1 VAAKDKGGGR
11 TRANG
16 EGSYRQRGKS
26 IEFRWAGKTLTE
38 PRDGR
43 SEKELRDRLKELL
56 GMPSAFDPRIT
67 LANLAHEW
75 YNDLEKR
82 VREGTLEES
91 TYENY
96 KYTLAKIT
104 KEFEKDVFIE
114 TDAKRIYD
122 GMANVRKASEEMD
135 KDTGLFLESDEKA
148 SHEMLRKIRA
158 MLNQIFSYGVFTNR
172 IKPADNP
179 MPYVPELRSAERKKP
194 TKKAYTED
202 EVVLLIKNLPET
214 RIGYAIRLCIACS
227 FRGQELVM
235 LKDSD
240 ISADG
245 STIVIDKALK
255 RGHKGR
261 FYPGVT
267 KSEASDR
274 LTEVP
279 PFARPWAIWL
289 RENAVNGYILP
300 DKNGKHITTDMWRY
314 HHKKAVESIGLEPL
328 TPHKL
333 RHTATTNMRTRAGIK
348 GKVVM
353 AINGQSDEPT
363 MERYNHVD
371 QDAKRLAARR
381 YDKYMSRLLSGKK
394 EDGKP
399 ASFKLLPI
407 GQRLGNTRNSASN

>member
-1 VAAKDKGGGR
+1 MSTKDKGGGR

-26 IEFRWAGKTLTE
+26 IEFRWDKKTLTE
-38 PRDGR
+38 PRNGR
-43 SEKELRDRLKELL
+43 TERELRERLSELV

-67 LANLAHEW
+67 LAAIAREW
-75 YNDLEKR
+75 YAELERR
-82 VREGTLEES
+82 VQEGTLEES

-114 TDAKRIYD
+114 IDAKRIYD
-122 GMANVRKASEEMD
+122 GLLSVRKASEEMD
-135 KDTGLFLESDEKA
+135 KCTGLFLDSDEKA
-148 SHEMLRKIRA
+148 SREMLRKIRA

-172 IKPADNP
+172 INPADNP

-202 EVVLLIKNLPET
+202 EVVHLIKNLPQT

-235 LKDSD
+235 LRDAD

-267 KSEASDR
+267 KTEASDR

-289 RENAVNGYILP
+289 RENAVSGYILP
-300 DKNGKHITTDMWRY
+300 DNRGQHITTDMWRY
-314 HHKKAVESIGLEPL
+314 HHKKAIDSIGLEPL

-333 RHTATTNMRTRAGIK
+333 RHTATTNMRTRAGIQ

-353 AINGQSDEPT
+353 AVNGQSNEAT
-363 MERYNHVD
+363 MEGYNHVD

-394 EDGKP
+394 EEGKP
-399 ASFKLLPI
+399 VTFKLLPI
-407 GQRLGNTRNSASN
+407 GQRLGNFSNSASN